1 MGSSKQ
7 SCMFWKSHHFLMKT
21 FSIPLD
27 FMLLRGIIIL
37 LVFVEQKGQV
47 L

>member
-1 MGSSKQ
+1 
-7 SCMFWKSHHFLMKT
+7 MKT